1 MVTVASLSDLALHP
15 VTGYRLVNSKF
26 PPIPLF
32 DDVADAEELD
42 AVYEIQRL
50 TNPRLQNEI
59 GNLNLLPRDQIPFGI
74 DGLPYA
80 VASFTH
86 VNPNGSRFST
96 GDFGVMYIADNS
108 ETALAEVTHHQQT
121 YWGKVEDLA
130 YDRFV
135 FRELCCDFV
144 TEKYKCIE
152 ANDETKGLLA
162 PNDYSQSQQLG
173 RELRQSGIQGLR
185 YPSVR
190 LEGGLCFGLFS
201 PKTVKR
207 VVQAKHYEMVYREGA
222 LQVNQLLQPR

>member
-1 MVTVASLSDLALHP
+1 MVTVDSLNDLP
-15 VTGYRLVNSKF
+15 QQNVRGYRLVNSKF

-32 DDVADAEELD
+32 DDVADADELE

-74 DGLPYA
+74 DGLAYA

-86 VNPNGSRFST
+86 VNPNGSRFAT
-96 GDFGVMYIADNS
+96 GDFGVMYIADTPD
-108 ETALAEVTHHQQT
+108 TALAEVAHHQQN
-121 YWGKVEDLA
+121 YWDKVEDLA

-144 TEKYKCIE
+144 TEKYKFIE
-152 ANDETKGLLA
+152 ANDETKDILV
-162 PNDYSQSQQLG
+162 PDNYSQSQQLG
-173 RELRQSGIQGLR
+173 LQLRQSNIEGLR

-190 LEGGLCFGLFS
+190 YEGGQCYGLFT
-201 PKTVKR
+201 PRTVNR
-207 VVQAKHYEMVYREGA
+207 VVQAKHYEMVYREGG
-222 LQVNQLLQPR
+222 LQVNQLMKPS